1 MPVIQSY
8 NYSIPTYCYPVFNTG
23 NIFFIYTT
31 IYYKY
36 NQMTAFLKYWYVLII
51 ICFNISLDY
60 YD

>member
-8 NYSIPTYCYPVFNTG
+8 NYSISTYCYPVFNTC
-23 NIFFIYTT
+23 IIFIYTT
-31 IYYKY
+31 IYNEY

>member
-1 MPVIQSY
+1 MPVIQSH
-8 NYSIPTYCYPVFNTG
+8 NYSIPTYVYPVFNTY
-23 NIFFIYTT
+23 IISIYTT

-36 NQMTAFLKYWYVLII
+36 NQTTAFLKYWYVLII